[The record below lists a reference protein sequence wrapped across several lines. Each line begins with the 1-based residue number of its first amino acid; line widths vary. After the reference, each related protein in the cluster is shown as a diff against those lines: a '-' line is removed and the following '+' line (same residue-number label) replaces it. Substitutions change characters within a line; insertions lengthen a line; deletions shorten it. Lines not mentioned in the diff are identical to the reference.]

1 MLFVCGGAWFVL
13 CLLVQAVFFS
23 WTVIVLI
30 DPPLSLGDVLAVS
43 CGLCWCEFACLLLWW
58 LCLWL
63 VCVICVCMF
72 AGLLVFFVC
81 DLIVCVCVLVC
92 VCVCVCTLSW
102 RACACQISSFGV
114 ILVVGAGWVLVLVCL
129 VVCVSMWG
137 WCLGCPLYFGA
148 SLLFVCWIVIVLVAP
163 LLMLCWLLLVVCV
176 GVSLPSCCFGGC
188 ACGLFVSSASVC
200 LLACLDFLFVL

>member
-1 MLFVCGGAWFVL
+1 VLLFVCGGAWFVL

-92 VCVCVCTLSW
+92 VCVRLHFELASLRLSNIFLRCDLGCW
-102 RACACQISSFGV
+102 CW
-114 ILVVGAGWVLVLVCL
+114 VGAGAGL
-129 VVCVSMWG
+129 
-137 WCLGCPLYFGA
+137 
-148 SLLFVCWIVIVLVAP
+148 
-163 LLMLCWLLLVVCV
+163 
-176 GVSLPSCCFGGC
+176 SCCLCVYVVVLGSS
-188 ACGLFVSSASVC
+188 FVFWRKPAF
-200 LLACLDFLFVL
+200 LL